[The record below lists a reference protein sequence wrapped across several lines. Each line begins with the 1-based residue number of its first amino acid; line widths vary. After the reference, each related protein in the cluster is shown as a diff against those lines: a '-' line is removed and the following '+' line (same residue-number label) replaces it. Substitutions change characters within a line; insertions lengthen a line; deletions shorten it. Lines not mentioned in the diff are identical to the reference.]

1 MLSEFRCEVSANA
14 KSGRDRVTARAAWGQ
29 CRYRRNES
37 GGRDC
42 EPATVGRSLGV
53 EHEEDAENDHQK
65 GPEAREGHLPSSGQ
79 LRQSLDNANAESGDR
94 EAQVLGLDVSH
105 YGHVAGTMHTAV
117 VFVKK
122 EHHRTAG
129 SKYWEQPRGPK
140 RFQDTAG
147 ALNLDDSESEENHGK
162 GRVLHVFEIVGET
175 VPPALRTKGPQLRV
189 AEDEQK
195 QPRKQKTS
203 GPRKAKK
210 GPAAGQQP
218 LPAKKKDTQAK

>member
-53 EHEEDAENDHQK
+53 EHEEEAENDHQK

-162 GRVLHVFEIVGET
+162 GLVLHVFEIVGET
-175 VPPALRTKGPQLRV
+175 VPPALRSKG
-189 AEDEQK
+189 
-195 QPRKQKTS
+195 
-203 GPRKAKK
+203 RKAEHEQR
-210 GPAAGQQP
+210 GQQGTRHGE
-218 LPAKKKDTQAK
+218 LEGCRFEAKRHRSSP

>member
-53 EHEEDAENDHQK
+53 EHEEEAENDHQK

-94 EAQVLGLDVSH
+94 EAQVLGVDVSH
-105 YGHVAGTMHTAV
+105 YGHVAGTMHAAV

-122 EHHRTAG
+122 EKHRTAG
-129 SKYWEQPRGPK
+129 SKHREQPSGPG
-140 RFQDTAG
+140 RFEDAAG
-147 ALNLDDSESEENHGK
+147 ALDFYQAKSQEDYGERL
-162 GRVLHVFEIVGET
+162 VLHILDIVGET
-175 VPPALRTKGPQLRV
+175 VPPALRTK
-189 AEDEQK
+189 
-195 QPRKQKTS
+195 
-203 GPRKAKK
+203 
-210 GPAAGQQP
+210 
-218 LPAKKKDTQAK
+218 